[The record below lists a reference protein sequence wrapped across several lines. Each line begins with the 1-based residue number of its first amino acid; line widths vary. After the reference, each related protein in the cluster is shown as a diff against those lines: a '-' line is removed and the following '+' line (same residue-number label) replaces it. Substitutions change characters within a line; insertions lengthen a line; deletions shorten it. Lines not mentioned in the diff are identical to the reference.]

1 VRERERHGAPRYH
14 RSRQYT
20 LAAALAAT
28 ILTIAIGRQERECP
42 WKPSITGTR
51 GEHEN
56 AIPCFENGV
65 IGDVEYL
72 VR

>member
-1 VRERERHGAPRYH
+1 MSATERRAITALA
-14 RSRQYT
+14 SIT

-51 GEHEN
+51 GEHEH

-65 IGDVEYL
+65 VGDVEYL